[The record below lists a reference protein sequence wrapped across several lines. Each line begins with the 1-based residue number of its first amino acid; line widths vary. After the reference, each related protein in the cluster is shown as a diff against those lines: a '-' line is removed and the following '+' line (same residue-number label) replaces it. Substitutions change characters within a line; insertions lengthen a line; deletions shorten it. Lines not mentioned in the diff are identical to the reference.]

1 MWELSVSAC
10 ALCERQKNV
19 HLRNLYASKAAAVS
33 SCKLCPVLTGN
44 STQSLRS
51 TPSWL
56 FYLKT
61 RETLCTHILIQCI
74 VQNVCEANYQNKV
87 AIRWTTGSFRGGIPQ
102 VRDTMHCNGLHYLVD
117 FCISTK
123 SLSLIMP
130 QCGECHF
137 TKWKPIF
144 LMFQTFRP
152 FSRLRVRCYFGSWQ
166 NMIHGIVLQMLQYLL
181 WPWSGW
187 LSFLILQH
195 VHNIKESRQ
204 VCFSTPVEHLKCL
217 QCCTSDP
224 CRDYHG
230 KVKASLYR

>member
-61 RETLCTHILIQCI
+61 RETLCTHILVQCR

-87 AIRWTTGSFRGGIPQ
+87 TIKWTTGSFGGGIPQ
-102 VRDTMHCNGLHYLVD
+102 VYSQWYNALQWSTLFSWLLYFNTNPYNATMWWVPFYQMETD
-117 FCISTK
+117 FSYVSNIST
-123 SLSLIMP
+123 
-130 QCGECHF
+130 
-137 TKWKPIF
+137 
-144 LMFQTFRP
+144 
-152 FSRLRVRCYFGSWQ
+152 
-166 NMIHGIVLQMLQYLL
+166 LQQFVCPLLL
-181 WPWSGW
+181 W
-187 LSFLILQH
+187 
-195 VHNIKESRQ
+195 
-204 VCFSTPVEHLKCL
+204 
-217 QCCTSDP
+217 
-224 CRDYHG
+224 
-230 KVKASLYR
+230 